1 MIRRPNWGWSTK
13 CGARIQKT
21 VTCVGFNSRGP
32 AGFYEV
38 F

>member
-13 CGARIQKT
+13 RGARILKK
-21 VTCVGFNSRGP
+21 VTSVGFSSRGP
-32 AGFYEV
+32 DGFYEV